1 MKCTLIY
8 RLLAVSVG
16 LLAGA
21 GAYAADWWPAQINTV
36 DADGAKKPITYAAID
51 KADKPWKICASY
63 PHVKDSFYLAANYG
77 MVEEAKRLKVQLQVM
92 DAGGFPNLN
101 NQISQIENCVA
112 GGAQAVI
119 ISAVSFD
126 GLSNLLAELK
136 KKNVPV
142 IDLYNGMSS
151 ADVSARV
158 LAPPFDAGQSTG
170 KYLTAKHPAGSPP
183 VKVAWLPGPAGAGF
197 VELFNQ
203 GFKDGVKGSSVE
215 IVTTKY
221 GDIGKEVQARLVED
235 VLQTFPDLDYIVGT
249 AVTAEAAVP
258 ILRARER
265 ASRVKVISL
274 YITPGVYRGI
284 VAKSIQASV
293 VQPNV
298 TTARISIDQAVR
310 LLEKREVQGHLSEL
324 AGFYDQA
331 NIQSMNVGASFA
343 PDAFKPVFRVP

>member
-1 MKCTLIY
+1 MKCRFVR
-8 RLLAVSVG
+8 RLLAVSMG
-16 LLAGA
+16 LLAGV
-21 GAYAADWWPAQINTV
+21 GVHAAEWWPAQVNAV
-36 DADGAKKPITYAAID
+36 GADGAKKPVTYTALD
-51 KADKPWKICASY
+51 KADRPWRICASY
-63 PHVKDSFYLAANYG
+63 PHVKDSFWLAANYG

-119 ISAVSFD
+119 IGAVSYD

-142 IDLYNGMSS
+142 VDLYNGMSS

-158 LAPPFDAGQSTG
+158 LAPPFDAGQSAG

-203 GFKDGVKGSSVE
+203 GFKEGVKGSSVE

-235 VLQTFPDLDYIVGT
+235 VLQTFPDLDYVVGT
-249 AVTAEAAVP
+249 AVTAEAAIP

-265 ASRVKVISL
+265 ASRVKVVSL

-284 VAKSIQASV
+284 ASKSIQASV

-298 TTARISIDQAVR
+298 TTARISINQAVR
-310 LLEKREVQGHLSEL
+310 LLEKRDVLGHLSEV
-324 AGFYDQA
+324 AGFYDQS
-331 NIQSMNVGASFA
+331 NIKSMDVGASFA
-343 PDAFKPVFRVP
+343 PDAFKPVFKVP

>member
-1 MKCTLIY
+1 MKSTSVR
-8 RLLAVSVG
+8 RLLAASIG
-16 LLAGA
+16 LLVGAGA
-21 GAYAADWWPAQINTV
+21 GAADWWPAQINTV
-36 DADGAKKPITYAAID
+36 GADGVKKPAPYVALD

-63 PHVKDSFYLAANYG
+63 PHVKDSFWLAANYG

-92 DAGGFPNLN
+92 DAGGYSNLN

-119 ISAVSFD
+119 LGAVSYD
-126 GLSNLLAELK
+126 GLSNMLAELK

-142 IDLYNGMSS
+142 VDLFNGVSS
-151 ADVSARV
+151 GDVSARV
-158 LAPPFDAGQSTG
+158 LAPPFDAGQSAG
-170 KYLTAKHPAGSPP
+170 NYLKEKHPAGSAP

-235 VLQTFPDLDYIVGT
+235 VLQAFPDLDYVVGT

-265 ASRVKVISL
+265 ASRVKVVSL

-284 VAKSIQASV
+284 VAKAIQASV

-310 LLEKREVQGHLSEL
+310 LLEKREIQEHLSEL
-324 AGFYDQA
+324 ARFYDQA
-331 NIQSMNVGASFA
+331 NIEAMKVDDSFA
-343 PDAFKPVFRVP
+343 PNAFKPVFRVP